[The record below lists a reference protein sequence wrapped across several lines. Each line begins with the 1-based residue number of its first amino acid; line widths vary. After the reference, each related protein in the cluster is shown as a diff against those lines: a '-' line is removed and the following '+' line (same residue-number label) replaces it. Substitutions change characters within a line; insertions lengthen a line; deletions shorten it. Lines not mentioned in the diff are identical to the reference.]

1 MTKHC
6 SNCFYCCSCGITNE
20 LCDYYMP
27 FGEEA
32 ESILLDDIIEQGRN
46 EFHEAWNEY
55 TVE

>member
-6 SNCFYCCSCGITNE
+6 SNCFYCCSCGRLNE

-32 ESILLDDIIEQGRN
+32 ESAALDDIIEQGRS
-46 EFHEAWNEY
+46 EFYETWNEY
-55 TVE
+55 TEE